1 VSLALVSVVLFGS
14 QAGIVAVLLPTQ
26 VAAID
31 PQNKV
36 GNLAIVSAVAFG
48 LTLFAQP
55 LVGALSDRTRSPLGR
70 RVPWALLG
78 AVVSASALAVLGNA
92 TSILIV
98 GAVWAVALFALN
110 AVDISIS
117 AAVPDRIPA
126 RHWPAALAVIG
137 VGTVAGSAIATV
149 ISTAMRTQFS
159 TVYAFAGVAL
169 VGFTVI
175 YAVVYREPSSRDRN
189 VVPLTTRGL
198 VARLC
203 IYPRDH
209 PAFAWAFAAR
219 FLFILGYSLVYTF
232 QLYLV
237 TDLLDLGDN
246 EAARTLGAMTVV
258 ATVGV
263 LLGIVGGGW
272 WANRTGK
279 RRSLLV
285 FACVLLIV
293 ALLAPVVS
301 STPAAMMIFSLVKGV
316 AFGIYLPVG
325 SAVANSVLPDRD
337 SSAGKDLGVFN
348 IATNAAQAAAPALA
362 GVIVGSFAN
371 YTAVLVCAVVIVI
384 VSGLAVRRL
393 PDSTNY
399 RASS

>member
-1 VSLALVSVVLFGS
+1 MTLVSIVLFGS

-31 PQNKV
+31 PDNKV
-36 GNLAIVSAVAFG
+36 ANLAVVSAVAFG

-55 LVGALSDRTRSPLGR
+55 LIGALSDRTRSPLGR
-70 RVPWALLG
+70 RVPWALFG
-78 AVVSASALAVLGNA
+78 AVISASALAVLGNA

-117 AAVPDRIPA
+117 TAVPDRIPA
-126 RHWPAALAVIG
+126 RNWPAALAVIG
-137 VGTVAGSAIATV
+137 VGTVAGSAIGTV
-149 ISTAMRTQFS
+149 VSTAMRTGFS
-159 TVYAFAGVAL
+159 AIYTLAGIAL
-169 VGFTVI
+169 VGVTII
-175 YAVVYREPSSRDRN
+175 YAIVYREPSSRDRTI
-189 VVPLTTRGL
+189 VPFTTRGL
-198 VARLC
+198 VARLY
-203 IYPRDH
+203 IDPRDH
-209 PAFAWAFAAR
+209 PAFVWAFTAR

-232 QLYLV
+232 QLYLL
-237 TDLLDLGDN
+237 TDLLNLGDD

-258 ATVGV
+258 ATGGV
-263 LLGIVGGGW
+263 LVGIVGGGW

-285 FACVLLIV
+285 FACALLIV
-293 ALLAPVVS
+293 ALLVPILS
-301 STPAAMMIFSLVKGV
+301 PTPAAMMIFSLVKGV

-371 YTAVLVCAVVIVI
+371 YTAVLACAVVIVI
-384 VSGLAVRRL
+384 VSAVAVRRL